1 VYVPR
6 VCICITIYRPNYD
19 SHWDLYMDESVA
31 DAPPLGYF
39 IYDAS
44 QDFHGQVVVF

>member
-1 VYVPR
+1 
-6 VCICITIYRPNYD
+6 
-19 SHWDLYMDESVA
+19 MDESVA